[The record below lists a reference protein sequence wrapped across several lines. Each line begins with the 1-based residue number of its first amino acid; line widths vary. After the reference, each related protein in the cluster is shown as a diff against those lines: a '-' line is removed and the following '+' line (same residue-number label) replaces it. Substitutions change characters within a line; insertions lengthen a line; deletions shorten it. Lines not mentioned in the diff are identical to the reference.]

1 MRPITSLCFWFW
13 TFEKMNLFSLKS
25 LTRMRAL
32 PSLLAVLLLAGCS
45 ALQLGYRN
53 ADTFLAW
60 TVNDFF
66 DLDHGQK
73 EMLKPGIESLLAWHR
88 TEQLPDYARFLDAIQ
103 ARLGGPVTH
112 ADVNW
117 LMDEARGRYL
127 TAVERA
133 VAEGAPVL
141 AKLTPHQIDEL
152 EQRLKKENTK
162 FADKYL
168 KDDLAKRQ
176 KDRAERFIDNTEY
189 WVGLLSDE
197 QEKRIHEIAAE
208 GATGYAQR
216 LAERQ
221 RVQREMLAIL
231 REDNNAASLV
241 PKLKAWI
248 ANWEGGR
255 SAEARQ
261 AFTRAGEQTL
271 RMMLAVT
278 DTLGAQQREHAQKR
292 LRSYA
297 EDMCKLA
304 AMQVS

>member
-1 MRPITSLCFWFW
+1 MT
-13 TFEKMNLFSLKS
+13 LFSLKS
-25 LTRMRAL
+25 LTRMRFS
-32 PSLLAVLLLAGCS
+32 PSLLVVLLLAGCS
-45 ALQLGYRN
+45 AVQFGYRH

-60 TVNDFF
+60 TVDDFF

-73 EMLKPGIESLLAWHR
+73 ELLKPGVESLLAWHR
-88 TEQLPDYARFLDAIQ
+88 TEQLPDYARFLEAIQ
-103 ARLGGPVTH
+103 ARLGGPLTH
-112 ADVNW
+112 ADVKW
-117 LMDEARGRYL
+117 LVDEARARYI
-127 TAVERA
+127 TVVERA
-133 VAEGAPVL
+133 VVEGAPVL
-141 AKLTPHQIDEL
+141 AKLSPHQIDEL
-152 EQRLKKENTK
+152 ERRLKKDNKK

-176 KDRAERFIDNTEY
+176 RKRAERFIDIAEY
-189 WVGLLSDE
+189 WLGSLGDE

-208 GATGYAQR
+208 GVTGYTQR

-221 RVQREMLAIL
+221 RVQREFLAIL

-261 AFTRAGEQTL
+261 AFARAGEQTL